1 MFKRSRCT
9 SWYKTPNKL
18 SSCLVTC
25 MYGVPSSHQGTSGWR
40 THRLYIVVV
49 QYDALSCQ
57 SVDVWSMN
65 NRSLKSHI
73 TPTQI
78 INYSQYY
85 VRRLGAICCL
95 QNDSNKKESKPEKA
109 KHRLFITEIW
119 NTLDLCI
126 SGKWSQARN
135 TWLPCDSFYLSL
147 RTTLIFGI
155 IWQTERNFCLLS

>member
-9 SWYKTPNKL
+9 SWYKNPNKL
-18 SSCLVTC
+18 KSCLVTC

-40 THRLYIVVV
+40 TQRLYIVVV

-95 QNDSNKKESKPEKA
+95 QNDSDKKESKPEKA
-109 KHRLFITEIW
+109 KHRLFITEIR
-119 NTLDLCI
+119 NTLDLSI

-135 TWLPCDSFYLSL
+135 T
-147 RTTLIFGI
+147 
-155 IWQTERNFCLLS
+155 